1 MEKNKGKVSIIIPV
15 YNMEKY
21 LSRCVESVL
30 SQTYTDL
37 QIILVDDGS
46 TDSSAQMCDEYAL
59 RDSRIRVVH
68 KENGGL
74 SSARNAGLEVATGKY
89 IGFVDSD
96 DYISPDFYE
105 SLVNAIGDKTTEIA
119 NGRYARVDEN
129 GNLRPSCV
137 PHERCE
143 DVTPVCFA
151 KELMLHVGD
160 VSVCSKLFPSE
171 LLSDL
176 RFNEDKLN
184 EDLLFILD
192 ILSKIEVI
200 HFTDVVGYFY
210 YIRSGSISSRYG
222 KAIIDMVENS
232 LIAKN
237 FIDSKFPELV
247 RVTERFVLYQHM
259 AYLLAIPKAEAARE
273 NTVFRNAVRY
283 IRRHIWQ
290 MVTNPYLKLQN
301 KVLIIALAAFP
312 HLAASFYRKRK
323 GK

>member
-1 MEKNKGKVSIIIPV
+1 MEINKGKISVIIPI
-15 YNMEKY
+15 YNTEKY
-21 LSRCVESVL
+21 LTRCIESVL
-30 SQTYTDL
+30 SQAYSDL
-37 QIILVDDGS
+37 EIILVDDGS

-105 SLVNAIGDKTTEIA
+105 SLVLNIGDKTTEIA
-119 NGRYARVDEN
+119 NARYVRVDEN

-143 DVTPVCFA
+143 DITPVCFA

-160 VSVCSKLFPSE
+160 VSVCTKLFPSE

-184 EDLLFILD
+184 EDLMFILD
-192 ILSKIEVI
+192 ILSKIEIV

-210 YIRSGSISSRYG
+210 YVRIDSISSRYG

-237 FIDSKFPELV
+237 FIDPKFPELAK
-247 RVTERFVLYQHM
+247 VTMRFVLYQHM
-259 AYLLAIPKAEAARE
+259 AYLLAIPKLEATRT

-283 IRRHIWQ
+283 IRRHKCQ
-290 MVTNPYLKLQN
+290 TVTNPHLKLQN
-301 KVLIIALAAFP
+301 KVLLIALCAFP
-312 HLAASFYRKRK
+312 RFVASMYRKWK
-323 GK
+323 DK